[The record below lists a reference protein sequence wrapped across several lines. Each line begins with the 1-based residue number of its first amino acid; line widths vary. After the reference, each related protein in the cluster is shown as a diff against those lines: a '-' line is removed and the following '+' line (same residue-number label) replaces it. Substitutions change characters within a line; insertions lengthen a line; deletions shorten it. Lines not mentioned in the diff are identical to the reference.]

1 MLDQLAYDAILVTG
15 RCGRSKTFVM
25 ITEETYGR
33 RYYQIWD
40 LWMAI
45 LTQYD
50 NRVAEVVA

>member
-15 RCGRSKTFVM
+15 RCGRSKIFVM

-45 LTQYD
+45 LTPYD